1 MAEPASTRYRKDWR
15 INTRDDGYQIK
26 FEEIQIVLLQ
36 EIRDELKRL
45 NILLTCRNFTQIP
58 TTLRAIDRELKTIR
72 KAQAKEGVK

>member
-1 MAEPASTRYRKDWR
+1 MAEPASNRYRKDWR

-36 EIRDELKRL
+36 EIRDELKKL
-45 NILLTCRNFTQIP
+45 NAVLNCRNFLLVP

-72 KAQAKEGVK
+72 KTQAKEVAK